1 MRSEKEVL
9 DVFSNELN
17 SFETAGTKIREF
29 TLEIMQYMP
38 DYFLEKINGLDNKI
52 VIHTK
57 SCMVIAN
64 ELFRLE
70 CFREKFSA
78 SERDCIRSALLL
90 HDAMVFGNG
99 EQRKEVFTHPEYVAT
114 YLVSDKWEDKLPDF
128 IRKDIAGMIASHSG
142 QWNIGDDDF
151 HLKKPE
157 TECQIFVHMIV
168 HIVESDDCTTSLPVV
183 ATAYERLYNLKYSR
197 ES

>member
-9 DVFSNELN
+9 DIFSNELN
-17 SFETAGTKIREF
+17 SFETVGTKIREF

-38 DYFLEKINGLDNKI
+38 GYFLEKINGLDNKI

-70 CFREKFSA
+70 CFREKFTA

-99 EQRKEVFTHPEYVAT
+99 QTEEFAHPEYVAT
-114 YLVSDKWEDKLPDF
+114 YLSSDKWEEKLPDF

-142 QWNIGDDDF
+142 QWNVGDDNF
-151 HLKKPE
+151 HLRKPE

-168 HIVESDDCTTSLPVV
+168 HIVESDECTTSLPVV

-197 ES
+197 ED